1 MSYETRD
8 GEHVARDT
16 DNADDVSGQDGT
28 DGLHDADDLN
38 DATGLSDTDG
48 PGDNDGLDDVQKGIA
63 AFTALADSSV
73 YVVTAVA
80 DGQRAGCLVGFASQC
95 SLEPVRFAVWLSK
108 ANHTYRLALAAS
120 ALAVHQLPRARHDL
134 AERFGSLCSDRTD
147 KFAGLPLEEGPEGA
161 LVLSDSLTWFVGR
174 IHDRCDGGDHV
185 AFLLDPIAAHAP
197 APNSPET
204 VSPLTLHDA
213 GDITAGHPA

>member
-8 GEHVARDT
+8 GRGVARDVE
-16 DNADDVSGQDGT
+16 NADDV
-28 DGLHDADDLN
+28 A
-38 DATGLSDTDG
+38 
-48 PGDNDGLDDVQKGIA
+48 KGIA

-73 YVVTAVA
+73 YIVTAVA

-108 ANHTYRLALAAS
+108 ANHTYRVALAAT
-120 ALAVHQLPRARHDL
+120 ALAVHQLPRDRHDL

-147 KFAGLPLEEGPEGA
+147 KFSGLPLREGPEGA
-161 LVLSDSLTWFVGR
+161 LVLSDALTWFVGR

-185 AFLLDPIAAHAP
+185 AFLLDPIAAHTP
-197 APNSPET
+197 APDSPEAG
-204 VSPLTLHDA
+204 SPLTLHDA
-213 GDITAGHPA
+213 GDISAGHPA

>member
-1 MSYETRD
+1 M
-8 GEHVARDT
+8 ARDV
-16 DNADDVSGQDGT
+16 DNEDDV
-28 DGLHDADDLN
+28 A
-38 DATGLSDTDG
+38 
-48 PGDNDGLDDVQKGIA
+48 KGIA
-63 AFTALADSSV
+63 AFTSLADSSV
-73 YVVTAVA
+73 YVVTAAA

-108 ANHTYRLALAAS
+108 ANHTYRLALGATT
-120 ALAVHQLPRARHDL
+120 LAVHQLPQDRHDL

-147 KFAGLPLEEGPEGA
+147 KFSGLPLEVGPEGA

-197 APNSPET
+197 APGSAEAG
-204 VSPLTLHDA
+204 SPLTLHDA

>member
-1 MSYETRD
+1 MGRD
-8 GEHVARDT
+8 AE
-16 DNADDVSGQDGT
+16 NADATDGT
-28 DGLHDADDLN
+28 AEA
-38 DATGLSDTDG
+38 DATHAT
-48 PGDNDGLDDVQKGIA
+48 DDVDDVDKGIVDVDKGIA

-73 YVVTAVA
+73 YVVTAVS

-108 ANHTYRLALAAS
+108 ANHTYRLALAATT
-120 ALAVHQLPRARHDL
+120 LAVHQLPRDRHDL

-147 KFAGLPLEEGPEGA
+147 KFAGLSLEEGPEGA
-161 LVLSDSLTWFVGR
+161 VVLSDSLTWFVGR

-197 APNSPET
+197 APESPGAG
-204 VSPLTLHDA
+204 SPLTLHDA